1 MRRARSEGDTK
12 HITLDRNSYY
22 KLLELKGRLK
32 AATWA
37 ELVDK
42 LVSMT
47 EEYERRRYKPVY

>member
-42 LVSMT
+42 LASMT

>member
-37 ELVDK
+37 ELVNK
-42 LVSMT
+42 LVAMT